1 VAGKNSTSK
10 EDIMAK
16 GFGKGTKSG
25 SIAKPKGT
33 KTGFVNSP
41 AQLASKKGKC

>member
-1 VAGKNSTSK
+1 
-10 EDIMAK
+10 MAK
-16 GFGKGTKSG
+16 GMAKGSKSA

-41 AQLASKKGKC
+41 AQLASKKGK